1 MVYKLKGKRVLLVG
15 LGSRGRSAC
24 RLLCSSGASV
34 VAVDHKDD
42 DLFRRES
49 EALAKLGAEVHLGLT
64 KPLTKLL
71 EGVELGVISVGGIRE
86 TAWVRALRKADV
98 PVIGE
103 LELGFQQLR
112 CLNIAVTGTNGKT
125 PAAKLIEQVLLGAQ
139 RETRFAGKV
148 DCPIGDAVGE
158 SKELD
163 YLILAVNSFQLEL
176 SQFFS
181 PTVAVLTNIAPD
193 HMDHY
198 GSMADY
204 VKAKAR
210 IFANQQ
216 PFDWAIVQSEALA
229 QIRSLGIE
237 IPSKIIT
244 FSVSNRRA
252 DISLDRSLIV
262 SRVPGWEGPLMDF
275 TKCQLQGAHN
285 AEILMAALA
294 VGRVFRVPLEQS
306 TEVLRSHPALPH
318 RCELVVKRGGV
329 SYINDSRS
337 TNLAAL
343 EKSLSSMKPGPEGRP
358 NVWLLAGGRDKGG
371 AFHDIGPLLSQR
383 VKAVFLMGETREK
396 LRAAWS
402 LFTPCRLIDSLEE
415 AVQQTAEQAEEGDVI
430 LLSPASEDSSSVDG
444 YQHRGEM
451 FRRSVELLAGTSTEA
466 ESTGMASSASKTT
479 PVLSR

>member
-1 MVYKLKGKRVLLVG
+1 MFKLKGKRVLLVG
-15 LGSRGRSAC
+15 LGSRGRAAC
-24 RLLCSSGASV
+24 RLLCDNGASV
-34 VAVDHKDD
+34 VAVDCKEDE
-42 DLFRRES
+42 LLRRET
-49 EALAKLGAEVHLGLT
+49 EPLTKLGVEVHLGLT
-64 KPLTKLL
+64 KPLAKLL
-71 EGVELGVISVGGIRE
+71 DGVELSVISVGGIRE
-86 TAWVRALRKADV
+86 TAWVRALSKADL

-103 LELGFQQLR
+103 LELGSQNLR

-125 PAAKLIEQVLLGAQ
+125 PAAKLIEQVLIGAQ
-139 RETRFAGKV
+139 RETRLAGKV
-148 DCPIGDAVGE
+148 DYPICDAVDD

-176 SQFFS
+176 TQFFS

-198 GSMADY
+198 GSMAEY

-216 PFDWAIVQSEALA
+216 PFDWAIIQSEALA

-237 IPSKIIT
+237 IPSKIIN
-244 FSVSNRRA
+244 FSASNRRA
-252 DISLDRSLIV
+252 DISLDRGLIV

-275 TKCQLQGAHN
+275 TQCQLQGAHN

-294 VGRVFRVPLEQS
+294 VGRVFRIPLEQS
-306 TEVLRSHPALPH
+306 VDILRNHPALPH
-318 RCELVVKRGGV
+318 RCELVAEIGGV
-329 SYINDSRS
+329 SYINDSRC

-343 EKSLSSMKPGPEGRP
+343 KKSLSSMKSGSGGAQ
-358 NVWLLAGGRDKGG
+358 NIWLLAGGRDKAG
-371 AFHDIGPLLSQR
+371 AYHDIGPLLSQR
-383 VKAVFLMGETREK
+383 VKAVFLMGEIREN

-402 LFTPCRLIDSLEE
+402 LFTPCRLVNSLEE
-415 AVQQTAEQAEEGDVI
+415 AVLQSGELAEEGDVI
-430 LLSPASEDSSSVDG
+430 LLSPASEDSGSVNG

-466 ESTGMASSASKTT
+466 ESTGKAGSASKI
-479 PVLSR
+479 PHVLSR